1 MSAPRPKSKKV
12 DALGQRVRDRFNEE
26 IAYPQADQKSCTAV
40 KLKAGNLDQL
50 SQATGQSDILSRRS

>member
-50 SQATGQSDILSRRS
+50 SQATG